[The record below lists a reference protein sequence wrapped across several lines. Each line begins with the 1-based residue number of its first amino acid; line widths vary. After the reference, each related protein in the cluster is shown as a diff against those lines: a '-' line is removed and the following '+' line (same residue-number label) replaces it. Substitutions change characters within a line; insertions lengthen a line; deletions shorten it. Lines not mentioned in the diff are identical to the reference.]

1 MEYSGI
7 MEFIEENWLIFS
19 IVCGFVAKSI
29 GRSFWKYF
37 FLSLFL
43 SPIIGFVVLLIKGKK
58 EPETEAVVIKTETS
72 DDVYQPQSSSIIP
85 PRSINYCINCGAAIE
100 PNAKFCSN
108 CGYDLRTKQQ

>member
-1 MEYSGI
+1 MDF
-7 MEFIEENWLIFS
+7 MEFIEGNWLIFS

-58 EPETEAVVIKTETS
+58 TEVQSVVIREKVSEET
-72 DDVYQPQSSSIIP
+72 Q
-85 PRSINYCINCGAAIE
+85 E
-100 PNAKFCSN
+100 PNTRRHHIDSAIGVKYCSACGERVETNARYCSN
-108 CGYDLRTKQQ
+108 CGKAL

>member
-1 MEYSGI
+1 
-7 MEFIEENWLIFS
+7 MEFIEENWLLFS
-19 IVCGFVAKSI
+19 VVCGFVAKSV

-58 EPETEAVVIKTETS
+58 VEEKEVVIINNETR
-72 DDVYQPQSSSIIP
+72 DVAYHSQPTSTIP
-85 PRSINYCINCGAAIE
+85 PKGVNYCINCGAVIE